1 MKKIVVLLVGVL
13 YGLGLYA
20 QTPDSTGVVVC
31 EIPGVLDTLRN
42 ETPVCPTLGVT
53 TVALDEEG
61 VQVVFRTPM
70 VGGERFDRLEGHF
83 VLAIDG
89 IAGSFSVDGAFTS
102 GNTILEGSVR
112 VADDELLQ
120 GLDLRDRTLHVT
132 AVVTGCRSGDLYG
145 ACGVPLRLRGE

>member
-112 VADDELLQ
+112 VTTK
-120 GLDLRDRTLHVT
+120 RFSPPRRTPPPRCRT
-132 AVVTGCRSGDLYG
+132 TSCCKGWISATG
-145 ACGVPLRLRGE
+145 PFM